1 MRIAVPNKGRLHE
14 PTIDLLERAGL
25 HLENGADRKLYADT
39 VDPDVTVLF
48 ARAADIPEYVS
59 DGAADLG
66 ITGFDQVQEARVD
79 NVSELLDLEFGRCR
93 LVLAAPED
101 GDIERLEDLAG
112 KTVATEFPN
121 ITEDF
126 FADTGVEPDIVEVSG
141 ATELTPHV
149 EMADAIVDITSTGT
163 TLKMNRLA
171 IVDEVLSSSVRL
183 FGRDDVLDEPKID
196 EVRTALSSVKQAE
209 GKRYL
214 MMNVPRDRLED
225 VRDVIRGWAG
235 RRSWTSPTKTTM
247 RRPLLSTPS
256 STSEMS
262 SRRSPRSKRRRER
275 YFGDRDRATGRVVRS
290 VVTRVAG
297 YAGTRAPDRPESGL
311 LESGGDR
318 SLERVELEKGVE
330 RGAVRRRADKA
341 PHPIEA
347 HDIVFLEQREM
358 GFTERRVD
366 PLAQLVDRRPDRRV
380 AFGIGEPADERSE
393 GIGSSVAS
401 TQRRISHRRSLS
413 TTREIVSR
421 GGTTTERTVV
431 AEAKPIR
438 SGRRWIRVDRH
449 WHEKVRDGTLDKRD
463 RSFRRV

>member
-225 VRDVIRGWAG
+225 VRDVIPGLG
-235 RRSWTSPTKTTM
+235 GPTIM
-247 RRPLLSTPS
+247 
-256 STSEMS
+256 
-262 SRRSPRSKRRRER
+262 
-275 YFGDRDRATGRVVRS
+275 
-290 VVTRVAG
+290 
-297 YAGTRAPDRPESGL
+297 
-311 LESGGDR
+311 
-318 SLERVELEKGVE
+318 
-330 RGAVRRRADKA
+330 
-341 PHPIEA
+341 
-347 HDIVFLEQREM
+347 DI
-358 GFTERRVD
+358 
-366 PLAQLVDRRPDRRV
+366 
-380 AFGIGEPADERSE
+380 ADENDDE
-393 GIGSSVAS
+393 ATVAVHAVVDERNVFE
-401 TQRRISHRRSLS
+401 TI
-413 TTREIVSR
+413 TEIKNAGASDILV
-421 GGTTTERTVV
+421 TEIERLI
-431 AEAKPIR
+431 E
-438 SGRRWIRVDRH
+438 
-449 WHEKVRDGTLDKRD
+449 
-463 RSFRRV
+463 